1 MSKKKKK
8 KETNE
13 ISNLIEISLQLL
25 AMNNLVT
32 DIKK

>member
-1 MSKKKKK
+1 MSKKKK